1 MKFSKI
7 MLAND
12 FKLEVAQQTQ
22 CGKKDDEKNK
32 RKKNDVNFPKDLGNN
47 RNEQNEIQLQKVG
60 GRGNRESI
68 QTLKTNHLEA
78 LGIQWAETQP
88 QRVG

>member
-1 MKFSKI
+1 MNFSKI

-32 RKKNDVNFPKDLGNN
+32 RKKNDVNFPKDLGSKN
-47 RNEQNEIQLQKVG
+47 RNEQNEIQL
-60 GRGNRESI
+60 
-68 QTLKTNHLEA
+68 
-78 LGIQWAETQP
+78 
-88 QRVG
+88 